1 MYVCSGV
8 FVKMSFPILRWSNKI
23 RVLITCV
30 EIPICYW
37 QLKKKTKDLQRQRN
51 KQILNIIT
59 FTQNNFYIRI
69 KKKTVNQLWYYC
81 DLINVNNQ
89 GLNLGK

>member
-1 MYVCSGV
+1 M
-8 FVKMSFPILRWSNKI
+8 
-23 RVLITCV
+23 ITCV
-30 EIPICYW
+30 EIPMLLTIE
-37 QLKKKTKDLQRQRN
+37 KKKLKIYRDRG
-51 KQILNIIT
+51 KKILNIIT
-59 FTQNNFYIRI
+59 FTQNYIRI